1 MNMAAGMIKIFL
13 VFIGI
18 FILSTLTMICFYFY
32 NKSKEKKTNYLK
44 ALIGSLVGLIA
55 SLIGLTLCRFN
66 QNNFNYIYSKF
77 QDEYLIELNKN
88 VFLLDLAIMDYYFYC
103 VLLSLLSFFI
113 SDLEKINNIV
123 LSKND
128 VQIRKE

>member
-55 SLIGLTLCRFN
+55 SLIGLTPDSYTHLRAH
-66 QNNFNYIYSKF
+66 
-77 QDEYLIELNKN
+77 DT
-88 VFLLDLAIMDYYFYC
+88 
-103 VLLSLLSFFI
+103 
-113 SDLEKINNIV
+113 
-123 LSKND
+123 
-128 VQIRKE
+128 KEIKSPKTR

>member
-1 MNMAAGMIKIFL
+1 MAAGMIKIFL

-88 VFLLDLAIMDYYFYC
+88 VFFTGSSDYGLLFLLCVIIFIIFFYIG
-103 VLLSLLSFFI
+103 SR
-113 SDLEKINNIV
+113 
-123 LSKND
+123 KN
-128 VQIRKE
+128 